1 MLTSKIPPLLVPPLN
16 VFVTTGV
23 LMLVTTIEMAMV
35 GDVSVFVAA
44 ALDISLF
51 VSGL

>member
-1 MLTSKIPPLLVPPLN
+1 
-16 VFVTTGV
+16 
-23 LMLVTTIEMAMV
+23 MLVTTIEMAVV

-51 VSGL
+51 VSGLCEVSETHAL